1 VGAPA
6 DRTRI
11 GLGALVAATYFMVA
25 GGPYGLEELVQRTGF
40 GMAMVVIAVTP
51 LVWSLPTS
59 LMVGELAAAL
69 PEEGGYYAWVKRALG
84 PFWGFQE
91 AWLSLAAS
99 VFDLGI
105 YPALFAAYLARLV
118 PACASPHVE
127 LAVRA
132 AVLVGCVAWNLRGAK
147 SVGRGA
153 ELLAVVMLSP
163 FAVFAVLAFARG
175 ASDPAGTLPTGD
187 FFGGV
192 LVAMWNTMGWDN
204 ASTIAGEVR
213 RPQRTYPL
221 AMLLTVA
228 LVVLTY
234 VVPIAAARAAGTDL
248 GELST
253 GGWADAA
260 GHAGGHALG
269 VAVVAGGMVSA
280 VGMLTALT
288 LSYSRLP
295 MVLAEDGYL
304 PRVFARR
311 NARGV
316 PSAALVLCGVLFS
329 LSLALSFDR
338 LVLLDILLYG
348 GSLLLEFVALVVL
361 RVREPA
367 LARPFRV
374 PFGVAGCVALGVGPA
389 VLLAAAFWSDLGGT
403 GSVRSLVLAAVLV
416 VLGPVVY
423 AAIRRV
429 GSSRRLAD
437 GARQAGRTLD

>member
-1 VGAPA
+1 MASDTA

-11 GLGALVAATYFMVA
+11 GLGALVASTYFMVA

-40 GMAMVVIAVTP
+40 GTAIAVIAVTP

-105 YPALFAAYLARLV
+105 YPALFTAYLARLV
-118 PACASPHVE
+118 PVCASPGVE
-127 LAVRA
+127 LGVRA
-132 AVLVGCVAWNLRGAK
+132 AVLVGCVAWNLRGTRA
-147 SVGRGA
+147 VGRSA
-153 ELLAVVMLSP
+153 EVMAVALLAP
-163 FAVFAVLAFARG
+163 FAVFAVLAWTRG
-175 ASDPAGTLPTGD
+175 AGDPAATAPAGD

-234 VVPIAAARAAGTDL
+234 VVPIAAAGAAGTDL
-248 GELST
+248 AQLST

-260 GHAGGHALG
+260 RHTGGSALG
-269 VAVVAGGMVSA
+269 AAVVAGGMVSA

-295 MVLAEDGYL
+295 MVLAQDGYL

-311 NARGV
+311 DARGV
-316 PSAALVLCGVLFS
+316 PAAALLLCGVLFS

-348 GSLLLEFVALVVL
+348 GSLVLEFVALVVL

-374 PFGVAGCVALGVGPA
+374 PFGVAGCVALGVGPTA
-389 VLLAAAFWSDLGGT
+389 LLAAAFWSQLDGAR
-403 GSVRSLVLAAVLV
+403 SVRSLVVAAAVV
-416 VLGPVVY
+416 ALGPVVY
-423 AAIRRV
+423 AAIRAVKRAP
-429 GSSRRLAD
+429 SD
-437 GARQAGRTLD
+437 AR